1 MLDETIDQP
10 VEVKEDTQV
19 VKDEVLGDFQE
30 VKMVVNRPNPDEL
43 LSPSQLYKDIVVR
56 ILKNS
61 LLNKKFT
68 KTTIEFQNLEKSIKE
83 TNCKDCEVNR
93 IGRPLLQSFVEEMKS
108 CSKEEQI
115 AIAVYLGKKVK
126 TSIGQNWVDIIT
138 NEIIP
143 FEYRIVK
150 MQKKSLA
157 PQVAQVSIQESPNKV
172 VQEKREFKTDLH
184 VTKSDKEQPLKEV
197 VPSSFFETFKDLKQ
211 EHTITPVIYKKFNT
225 DFQVPA
231 GAKLVSFKVEPEKP
245 KQTIKVIEPV
255 KVRKILLKNFQ
266 GPGDIVMLTAAIRDL
281 HICHKGKFIT
291 DVRTSSQHIW
301 EGNPYVEW
309 AKNTPLDEKDPEVEK
324 YDIGYP
330 LIHQSNQG
338 PYHFTEAFTEEL
350 EKILGVRID
359 KRIGKGDI
367 HIRPEEEVWGWTER
381 SSWFKDYGLDGNTDY
396 WVVDAGHKKDF
407 TSKFWGSG
415 KFQAVVDYFKDKIQF
430 VQIGHEAHVHPKLNG
445 VISLIGKTDDR
456 QLIRLIWAS
465 SGVLTPVS
473 FPMVLSAAIPV
484 KPGKCFK
491 KMNRPCVV
499 VAGGREPSRWQADTN
514 HQFIHT
520 CGCLPCCDN
529 GGCWTSRT
537 KPIGDG
543 DDKDKKN
550 LCHFVTFDDNGEEVP
565 YCMHMISPEEVIRRI
580 EMYYKFYQDDRKRY
594 TYNE

>member
-1 MLDETIDQP
+1 MSDEIIDQP
-10 VEVKEDTQV
+10 VEVKEDTSV
-19 VKDEVLGDFQE
+19 AKDEVLGDFQG

-43 LSPSQLYKDIVVR
+43 LSPSQLYQNVVAR

-61 LLNKKFT
+61 TLNKKFT
-68 KTTIEFQNLEKSIKE
+68 KTVIEFQNLEKTIKE

-93 IGRPLLQSFVEEMKS
+93 IGKPLLQSFVEEMKS
-108 CSKEEQI
+108 CSKEEQT
-115 AIAVYLGKKVK
+115 AIAVYLGKRVK

-138 NEIIP
+138 NEVIP
-143 FEYRIVK
+143 FEYRMVK
-150 MQKKSLA
+150 MQKKSLI
-157 PQVAQVSIQESPNKV
+157 PQVPSPN
-172 VQEKREFKTDLH
+172 VQETPKEVILEKSKFKTDLY
-184 VTKSDKEQPLKEV
+184 VVGAEKKQATQEVVSTPERIIINPTSDKK
-197 VPSSFFETFKDLKQ
+197 SNNDFE
-211 EHTITPVIYKKFNT
+211 
-225 DFQVPA
+225 VPA
-231 GAKLVSFKVEPEKP
+231 GAKLVSFKIEPEKP
-245 KQTIKVIEPV
+245 KQIIKVIEPV

-266 GPGDIVMLTAAIRDL
+266 GPGDIVMLTAAVRDL
-281 HICHKGKFIT
+281 HICHKGKFVT

-309 AKNTPLDEKDPEVEK
+309 AKNTPLDEKDPNVEK

-367 HIRPEEEVWGWTER
+367 HMRPEEEVWGLTER

-396 WVVDAGHKKDF
+396 WIVDAGHKKDF

-415 KFQAVVDYFKDKIQF
+415 KFQTVVDYFKDKIQF

-445 VISLIGKTDDR
+445 VVNLIGKTDDR
-456 QLIRLIWAS
+456 QLIRLIWAA

-491 KMNRPCVV
+491 KLSRPCVV

-537 KPIGDG
+537 KPVGDG
-543 DDKDKKN
+543 DEKDKKN

-594 TYNE
+594 TYNS